1 MVFFPKGMRV
11 NSRMENSMVMA
22 HSLDLMGWNMR
33 ESSKVVRYVD
43 MVSSSQGFVD
53 SYKHITLISK
63 LHMELTIFLF
73 QFLLR
78 IFIHFKFEFLKDYSS
93 FGGGG
98 GGGMDIVNKF
108 FFGMSLLAPSPALS
122 FCHTKP
128 KLHNMRFIANHL
140 TACNFK

>member
-11 NSRMENSMVMA
+11 NSRMENSMVMP
-22 HSLDLMGWNMR
+22 HSLDRMGWNMR

-63 LHMELTIFLF
+63 LHMYLTIFLF
-73 QFLLR
+73 QFLHIVILLFTSNLNVLR
-78 IFIHFKFEFLKDYSS
+78 IILLLGVGWRE
-93 FGGGG
+93 
-98 GGGMDIVNKF
+98 MDIVDKF
-108 FFGMSLLAPSPALS
+108 FVGMSLLAPSPALS

-128 KLHNMRFIANHL
+128 KLHNMHVS
-140 TACNFK
+140 